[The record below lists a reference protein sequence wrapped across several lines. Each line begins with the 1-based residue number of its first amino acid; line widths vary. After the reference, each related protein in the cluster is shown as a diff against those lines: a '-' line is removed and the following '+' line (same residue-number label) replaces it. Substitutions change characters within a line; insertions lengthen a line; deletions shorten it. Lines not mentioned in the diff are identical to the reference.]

1 MKLTKEE
8 IEEWTPGDYAE
19 IDIIPP
25 GEAKAVFIDPDKDS
39 EIIGYEGIDY
49 SYLFPDE
56 EAPER
61 WLSGE
66 EGLKLQEN
74 KIRIKKSQIRQAIME
89 ALSGEAKPKRGLNK
103 LEMGIT
109 RLLNTYTVT
118 DIFDKKVD
126 YKQLFYGLKADL
138 GELVKINL
146 ETSEN

>member
-25 GEAKAVFIDPDKDS
+25 GEAKTVFIDPDKDS

-56 EAPER
+56 DAAER

-103 LEMGIT
+103 LEMGII
-109 RLLNTYTVT
+109 RLLNMYTVT
-118 DIFDKKVD
+118 SISDKKVD

-138 GELVKINL
+138 DELVKINL